1 MRRKNYYF
9 LSMLLLLVVFL
20 AVIWW
25 PDDQNSFKENPKLE
39 TVATKSLFELPD
51 QETRDY
57 KKIISQPLFTSARL
71 PPTAKRTLLL
81 ETTTKTDLLLL
92 KIKGIVANGIKKM
105 VLLERNNKLIELYE
119 GSQLDG
125 WTLKKIGPN
134 SIILSKGK
142 AKINLLRTRD
152 DKTPTISRNTKWL
165 PKDRSPK

>member
-1 MRRKNYYF
+1 
-9 LSMLLLLVVFL
+9 
-20 AVIWW
+20 
-25 PDDQNSFKENPKLE
+25 
-39 TVATKSLFELPD
+39 
-51 QETRDY
+51 
-57 KKIISQPLFTSARL
+57 
-71 PPTAKRTLLL
+71 
-81 ETTTKTDLLLL
+81 
-92 KIKGIVANGIKKM
+92 M

>member
-1 MRRKNYYF
+1 MRRKNYCF
-9 LSMLLLLVVFL
+9 LSMLLLLGIFL
-20 AVIWW
+20 AAIWW
-25 PDDQNSFKENPKLE
+25 PDSQNRPKENSQLKIE
-39 TVATKSLFELPD
+39 RTKSLFELPD
-51 QETRDY
+51 QKTRDY
-57 KKIISQPLFTSARL
+57 QKIISQPLFTSARR
-71 PPTAKRTLLL
+71 PVTKKQTLSL